1 MNIKCPY
8 VYVECTTISGEP
20 NCKGCPNFNLTPIEK
35 EEWVDC
41 SGEWDFYYRMR
52 DMVLCAKNKNNE
64 GIMHIAPRDYIGLDD
79 PIGAL
84 SWGGPYRMIE
94 DSNGF
99 RIERRVVKKVCKECG
114 KEI

>member
-41 SGEWDFYYRMR
+41 TKEVFPDAWMR
-52 DMVLCAKNKNNE
+52 EVGSYIMDSFKCTMGNTIYLIPHDSCGINN
-64 GIMHIAPRDYIGLDD
+64 GDIRIIHPSLIT
-79 PIGAL
+79 
-84 SWGGPYRMIE
+84 
-94 DSNGF
+94 F

-114 KEI
+114 REI

>member
-20 NCKGCPNFNLTPIEK
+20 NCKGCPNFKLTPVEK

-41 SGEWDFYYRMR
+41 TKEWDISYEPTRQIIK
-52 DMVLCAKNKNNE
+52 AKHPNNC
-64 GIMHIAPRDYIGLDD
+64 IMHIIPRDYCGMD
-79 PIGAL
+79 
-84 SWGGPYRMIE
+84 SGPYRMIE
-94 DSNGF
+94 DDRGF

>member
-41 SGEWDFYYRMR
+41 TREFNGMHLQPSEELAGYYCLVTGSIYKLGELRILATR
-52 DMVLCAKNKNNE
+52 
-64 GIMHIAPRDYIGLDD
+64 
-79 PIGAL
+79 
-84 SWGGPYRMIE
+84 
-94 DSNGF
+94 SNGSAEIRF

-114 KEI
+114 REI